1 MELAWVV
8 ASPAT
13 RRIGGIL
20 TVFAN
25 PNYTM
30 FDYSKS
36 IALFRDEFVPF
47 GEAQVSIAS
56 SPVLYGLAV
65 YTVFNV
71 VWDNEQQMLRIFRLQ
86 DHWKRLCNSARIMG
100 FANFA
105 ESHPYEVFELRMKEL
120 LKRNSVQENVLV
132 RASIFI
138 DELIAGTRIEGLK
151 NSFSAYVYPMG
162 QFYKKEGVHVCV
174 STWRHVEDDAIPAR
188 AKVNGLY
195 VSNSLMKNE
204 ALLNGY
210 DEAICLDRDGHV
222 TEGTVANIFMV
233 RDGVLITPAATSDIL
248 EGITRDTVIKLASH
262 LHMPVEVR
270 DIDRS
275 ELYMADELFFCGSS
289 ARITSILSVDKRI
302 VGNGAIGPITQQLLR
317 QYELLQYGKL
327 EKFENWLSVV

>member
-1 MELAWVV
+1 MSLN
-8 ASPAT
+8 S
-13 RRIGGIL
+13 L
-20 TVFAN
+20 
-25 PNYTM
+25 
-30 FDYSKS
+30 FDYKTS

-47 GEAQVSIAS
+47 GEAHVSIAS

-71 VWDNEQQMLRIFRLQ
+71 VWNDEQKELRIFRLQ

-100 FANFA
+100 FADFA
-105 ESHPYEVFELRMKEL
+105 ESHPYEVFEGRMKDL
-120 LKRNSVQENVLV
+120 LKRNNVQENVLV
-132 RASIFI
+132 RASVFI
-138 DELIAGTRIEGLK
+138 DELIAGTRIAGLK

-204 ALLNGY
+204 ALLNGF

-233 RDGVLITPAATSDIL
+233 RDGVLITPAVTSDIL
-248 EGITRDTVIKLASH
+248 EGITRDTVIKLAGH
-262 LHMPVEVR
+262 LHIPFEVR
-270 DIDRS
+270 AIDRS

-289 ARITSILSVDKRI
+289 ARITPILSVDKRT
-302 VGNGAIGPITQQLLR
+302 VGSGVIGSVTKGIAEA
-317 QYELLQYGKL
+317 YEAVQAGKM
-327 EKFENWLSVV
+327 EQFSNWVIAGT

>member
-1 MELAWVV
+1 MSLN
-8 ASPAT
+8 SP
-13 RRIGGIL
+13 
-20 TVFAN
+20 
-25 PNYTM
+25 
-30 FDYSKS
+30 FDYKTS

-71 VWDNEQQMLRIFRLQ
+71 IWDSEQQALRIFRLQ
-86 DHWKRLCNSARIMG
+86 DHWRRLCNSARIMG

-120 LKRNSVQENVLV
+120 LKRNGVQENVLV

-138 DELIAGTRIEGLK
+138 DELIAGTRIAGLT
-151 NSFSAYVYPMG
+151 NSFSAYMYPMG
-162 QFYKKEGVHVCV
+162 QFYKKEGVNVCV

-204 ALLNGY
+204 ALLNGF

-233 RDGVLITPAATSDIL
+233 RDGVLVTPAVTSDIL

-289 ARITSILSVDKRI
+289 ARVAPILSVDKRT
-302 VGNGAIGPITQQLLR
+302 VGFGVIGSVTKDIAEA
-317 QYELLQYGKL
+317 YEAVQAGKI
-327 EKFENWLSVV
+327 EQFSNWVIAGT

>member
-1 MELAWVV
+1 M
-8 ASPAT
+8 
-13 RRIGGIL
+13 
-20 TVFAN
+20 
-25 PNYTM
+25 
-30 FDYSKS
+30 
-36 IALFRDEFVPF
+36 LFP
-47 GEAQVSIAS
+47 IS

-71 VWDNEQQMLRIFRLQ
+71 VWSNEEKQLRMFRLP

-100 FANFA
+100 FADFA
-105 ESHPYEVFELRMKEL
+105 ESHPYGVFESRMKEL
-120 LKRNSVQENVLV
+120 LKRNNVQESVLV

-138 DELIAGTRIEGLK
+138 DELIAGTRITGLK

-162 QFYKKEGVHVCV
+162 QFYKKEGVLVCV

-204 ALLNGY
+204 ALLNGF

-233 RDGVLITPAATSDIL
+233 RDGVLITPAVTSDIL
-248 EGITRDTVIKLASH
+248 EGITRDTVIKLANH
-262 LHMPVEVR
+262 LRIPVEVR
-270 DIDRS
+270 AIDRS

-289 ARITSILSVDKRI
+289 ARITPILSVDKRK
-302 VGNGAIGPITQQLLR
+302 VGDGVIGPVTQRL
-317 QYELLQYGKL
+317 LLQYEALQNGEADTFKS
-327 EKFENWLSVV
+327 WLTSV

>member
-1 MELAWVV
+1 MSLN
-8 ASPAT
+8 SP
-13 RRIGGIL
+13 
-20 TVFAN
+20 
-25 PNYTM
+25 
-30 FDYSKS
+30 FDYKTS

-71 VWDNEQQMLRIFRLQ
+71 VWDNEQQMLRIFRLR
-86 DHWKRLCNSARIMG
+86 DHWRRLCNSARIMG

-120 LKRNSVQENVLV
+120 LKRNNVQENVLV

-138 DELIAGTRIEGLK
+138 DELIAGTRIAGLT

-162 QFYKKEGVHVCV
+162 QFYKNEGVNVCV

-204 ALLNGY
+204 ALLNGF

-233 RDGVLITPAATSDIL
+233 RDRVLITPAVTADIL

-289 ARITSILSVDKRI
+289 ARVAPILSVDKHT
-302 VGNGAIGPITQQLLR
+302 VGVGVIGSVTKDIAEA
-317 QYELLQYGKL
+317 YEAVQAGKI
-327 EKFENWLSVV
+327 EQFSNWVIAGT

>member
-1 MELAWVV
+1 MISADL
-8 ASPAT
+8 
-13 RRIGGIL
+13 
-20 TVFAN
+20 
-25 PNYTM
+25 NYIM
-30 FDYSKS
+30 FDYKTS

-47 GEAQVSIAS
+47 GEARVSIAS

-65 YTVFNV
+65 HTVFNV
-71 VWDNEQQMLRIFRLQ
+71 VWDEETNRLQAFRLR

-100 FANFA
+100 FADFA
-105 ESHPYEVFELRMKEL
+105 ESHPYVRFESQMKDL
-120 LKRNSVQENVLV
+120 LKRNNVQESVLV

-138 DELIAGTRIEGLK
+138 DELIAGTRIAGLK

-233 RDGVLITPAATSDIL
+233 RGGVLITPNVTSDIL
-248 EGITRDTVIKLASH
+248 EGITRDTIITLIRH
-262 LHMPVEVR
+262 LNMSLEVR
-270 DIDRS
+270 AIDRS

-289 ARITSILSVDKRI
+289 ARVTAILSVDKRP
-302 VGNGAIGPITQQLLR
+302 VGRGEIGPITQKLSEA
-317 QYELLQYGKL
+317 YEALQRGIADTSL
-327 EKFENWLSVV
+327 DWLTLVE

>member
-1 MELAWVV
+1 MSLH
-8 ASPAT
+8 SP
-13 RRIGGIL
+13 
-20 TVFAN
+20 
-25 PNYTM
+25 
-30 FDYSKS
+30 FDYKTS

-71 VWDNEQQMLRIFRLQ
+71 VWDEEINRLHMFRLR

-100 FANFA
+100 FADFA
-105 ESHPYEVFELRMKEL
+105 ESHPYMRFESQMKDL
-120 LKRNSVQENVLV
+120 LKRNNVQENVLV

-138 DELIAGTRIEGLK
+138 DELIAGTRIAGLK

-222 TEGTVANIFMV
+222 TEGTVANIFLV
-233 RDGVLITPAATSDIL
+233 REGKLITSDVSTDIL
-248 EGITRDTVIKLASH
+248 EGITRDTVIKIAEYANI
-262 LHMPVEVR
+262 PVVVR
-270 DIDRS
+270 AIDRS
-275 ELYMADELFFCGSS
+275 ELYIADEILLSGSS
-289 ARITSILSVDKRI
+289 ARIAPVISVDKRP
-302 VGNGAIGPITQQLLR
+302 VGNGVAGPVTERLAQLYDTVQR
-317 QYELLQYGKL
+317 GTES
-327 EKFENWLSVV
+327 EFSSWVISFNV

>member
-1 MELAWVV
+1 M
-8 ASPAT
+8 S
-13 RRIGGIL
+13 
-20 TVFAN
+20 
-25 PNYTM
+25 
-30 FDYSKS
+30 FDYKTSTV
-36 IALFRDEFVPF
+36 LFRDEFVPF
-47 GEAQVSIAS
+47 TEANISIAS

-71 VWDNEQQMLRIFRLQ
+71 IWNEEGKQLQIFRLA

-100 FANFA
+100 FADFA
-105 ESHPYEVFELRMKEL
+105 ESHPYAKFEEQMREL
-120 LKRNSVQENVLV
+120 LKQNNVQENVLV

-138 DELIAGTRIEGLK
+138 DELIAGTRIDNLK
-151 NSFSAYVYPMG
+151 NSFSAYIYPMG

-204 ALLNGY
+204 ALLNGF

-233 RDGVLITPAATSDIL
+233 RDGVLITPAVTSDIL
-248 EGITRDTVIKLASH
+248 EGITRDTVIKLADH
-262 LHMPVEVR
+262 LNIPVAIR
-270 DIDRS
+270 AIDRS

-289 ARITSILSVDKRI
+289 ARITPVLSVDKRS
-302 VGNGAIGPITQQLLR
+302 VSNGKHTSQISEMYEAVQNNKVLELAHWIT
-317 QYELLQYGKL
+317 
-327 EKFENWLSVV
+327 VI

>member
-1 MELAWVV
+1 MSLN
-8 ASPAT
+8 S
-13 RRIGGIL
+13 L
-20 TVFAN
+20 
-25 PNYTM
+25 
-30 FDYSKS
+30 FDYKTS

-47 GEAQVSIAS
+47 VEANVSIAS

-71 VWDNEQQMLRIFRLQ
+71 VWNDERKQLHIFRLR

-100 FANFA
+100 FADFA
-105 ESHPYEVFELRMKEL
+105 ESHPYEVFEGRMKDL
-120 LKRNSVQENVLV
+120 LKRNNVQENVLV
-132 RASIFI
+132 RASVFI
-138 DELIAGTRIEGLK
+138 DELIAGTRIAGLK

-204 ALLNGY
+204 ALLNGF

-233 RDGVLITPAATSDIL
+233 RDGVLITPAVTSDIL
-248 EGITRDTVIKLASH
+248 EGITRDTVIKLANH
-262 LHMPVEVR
+262 LHIPFKVR
-270 DIDRS
+270 AIDRS
-275 ELYMADELFFCGSS
+275 ELYMTDELFFCGSS
-289 ARITSILSVDKRI
+289 ARITPILSVDKRT
-302 VGNGAIGPITQQLLR
+302 VGGGVIGSVTKDIAEA
-317 QYELLQYGKL
+317 YEAVQAGKM
-327 EKFENWLSVV
+327 EQFSNWVIAGT

>member
-1 MELAWVV
+1 MISAGL
-8 ASPAT
+8 
-13 RRIGGIL
+13 
-20 TVFAN
+20 
-25 PNYTM
+25 NYIM

-47 GEAQVSIAS
+47 GEANVSIAS

-71 VWDNEQQMLRIFRLQ
+71 VWSNEEKQLRIFRLP

-100 FANFA
+100 FVDFA
-105 ESHPYEVFELRMKEL
+105 ENHPYDIFESRMKEL

-138 DELIAGTRIEGLK
+138 DELIAGTRITGLK

-204 ALLNGY
+204 ALLNGF

-233 RDGVLITPAATSDIL
+233 RDGVLITPAVTSDIL
-248 EGITRDTVIKLASH
+248 EGITRDTVIKLANH
-262 LHMPVEVR
+262 LSIPVEVR
-270 DIDRS
+270 AIDRS

-289 ARITSILSVDKRI
+289 ARITPILSVDKRK
-302 VGNGAIGPITQQLLR
+302 VGDGVIGSATKVIAESYEAVQAGKIQQ
-317 QYELLQYGKL
+317 
-327 EKFENWLSVV
+327 FSNWVIAST

>member
-1 MELAWVV
+1 MSLN
-8 ASPAT
+8 SP
-13 RRIGGIL
+13 
-20 TVFAN
+20 
-25 PNYTM
+25 
-30 FDYSKS
+30 FDYKTS

-71 VWDNEQQMLRIFRLQ
+71 IWDSEQQALRIFRLR

-100 FANFA
+100 FADFA
-105 ESHPYEVFELRMKEL
+105 ESHPYDVFESRMKEL
-120 LKRNSVQENVLV
+120 LKQNNVQENVLV

-138 DELIAGTRIEGLK
+138 DELIAGTRIVGLT

-162 QFYKKEGVHVCV
+162 QFYKKEGVNVCV

-204 ALLNGY
+204 ALLNGF

-233 RDGVLITPAATSDIL
+233 RDGVLITPAVTSDIL

-262 LHMPVEVR
+262 LHMPMEVR

-289 ARITSILSVDKRI
+289 ARVAPILSVDKRT
-302 VGNGAIGPITQQLLR
+302 VGVGVIGSVTKDIAEA
-317 QYELLQYGKL
+317 YEAVQAGKI
-327 EKFENWLSVV
+327 EQFSNWVIAGT

>member
-1 MELAWVV
+1 MSLH
-8 ASPAT
+8 SP
-13 RRIGGIL
+13 
-20 TVFAN
+20 
-25 PNYTM
+25 
-30 FDYSKS
+30 FDYKTS

-71 VWDNEQQMLRIFRLQ
+71 VWDEETNRLHMFRLR

-100 FANFA
+100 FADFA
-105 ESHPYEVFELRMKEL
+105 ESHPYMRFESQMKDL
-120 LKRNSVQENVLV
+120 LKRNNVQENVLV

-138 DELIAGTRIEGLK
+138 DELIAGTRIAGLK

-222 TEGTVANIFMV
+222 TEGTVANIFLV
-233 RDGVLITPAATSDIL
+233 REGKLITSDVSTDIL
-248 EGITRDTVIKLASH
+248 EGITRDTVIKIAEYANI
-262 LHMPVEVR
+262 PVVVR
-270 DIDRS
+270 AIDRS
-275 ELYMADELFFCGSS
+275 ELYIADEILLSGSS
-289 ARITSILSVDKRI
+289 ARIAPVISVDKRP
-302 VGNGAIGPITQQLLR
+302 VGNGVAGPVTERLAQLYDTVQR
-317 QYELLQYGKL
+317 GTES
-327 EKFENWLSVV
+327 EFSSWVISFNV

>member
-1 MELAWVV
+1 M
-8 ASPAT
+8 ST
-13 RRIGGIL
+13 
-20 TVFAN
+20 
-25 PNYTM
+25 
-30 FDYSKS
+30 FDYKTS
-36 IALFRDEFVPF
+36 IAIFRDEFIPF
-47 GEAQVSIAS
+47 TEANVSIAS

-71 VWDNEQQMLRIFRLQ
+71 VWDVETRRLLVFRLR

-100 FANFA
+100 FADFA
-105 ESHPYEVFELRMKEL
+105 ESHPYEQFEGHMREL
-120 LKRNSVQENVLV
+120 LKRNAVEENVLV

-138 DELIAGTRIEGLK
+138 DELIAGTRIAGLA

-204 ALLNGY
+204 ALLNGF

-233 RDGVLITPAATSDIL
+233 RDGVLITPAVTSDIL
-248 EGITRDTVIKLASH
+248 EGVTRDTVIKLADH
-262 LHMPVEVR
+262 LSIPVAIR
-270 DIDRS
+270 AIDRS

-289 ARITSILSVDKRI
+289 ARITPILSVDKRK
-302 VGNGAIGPITQQLLR
+302 VGQGATGQIAQKLLT
-317 QYELLQYGKL
+317 QYELLQYGKIDMFNQWLTIL
-327 EKFENWLSVV
+327 E